1 MKITNVEVLMIKAD
15 LGLTGKDGFKRYW
28 RPIIVKVNT
37 DEGIYGLGEV
47 SLAYGRAFHAGVG
60 AVKDLAPMI
69 IGKDPFDTEAIWNS
83 MMMRTFWGQGGGGVY
98 FGGMSGID
106 IALWDLKGKALGVPV
121 YKLLGGKC
129 RDSLRCYASQI
140 QFGWGAKYQGLTETE
155 QYAEAARAAVE
166 DGYDCVKVD
175 IMEFDPV
182 GNMKMLPLRGHLR
195 AQDIDMGIKR
205 LAAIREAVGPNVD
218 IIIESHGETD
228 VTTAIQLAK
237 EMEPYNI
244 MYFEEVNTPMNAKLT
259 KCVKDHCNIPL
270 AGGERIFGRY
280 HYVPFFENRSLDLV
294 QPDVGTCGGISE
306 CKKISTMAH
315 AYEIGVQ
322 THVCGSPIVKAA
334 SIQLEAS
341 IPNFVIH
348 EHHRFNLMQ
357 GNTELCTENYQPVNG
372 RYAIPEKP
380 GIGQD
385 LTPRAYE
392 LAEKFVISG
401 E

>member
-1 MKITNVEVLMIKAD
+1 MKITSVEVLMIKAD
-15 LGLTGKDGFKRYW
+15 LGLTGKDGLKRYW

-47 SLAYGRAFHAGVG
+47 ALAYGRGFHAGAA
-60 AVKDLAPMI
+60 AVRDLAPMI
-69 IGKDPFDTEAIWNS
+69 IGMDPFNTEAIWNR
-83 MMMRTFWGQGGGGVY
+83 MMMSTFWGQGGGGAF

-106 IALWDLKGKALGVPV
+106 IALWDIKGKALGLPL
-121 YKLLGGKC
+121 YMLLGGKC
-129 RDSLRCYASQI
+129 RDELRCYASQI
-140 QFGWGAKYQGLTETE
+140 QFGWGAEYKGLTEAQ

-166 DGYDCVKVD
+166 DGYTAVKVD
-175 IMEFDPV
+175 IMEFDYE
-182 GNMKMLPLRGHLR
+182 GKMKLLPLRGNLR
-195 AQDIDMGIKR
+195 RQDIDMGIER

-218 IIIESHGETD
+218 IIIENHGETD

-237 EMEPYNI
+237 EMEPFNI
-244 MYFEEVNTPMNAKLT
+244 MYYEEVNTPMNAKLT
-259 KCVKDHCNIPL
+259 RMVKDKCSIPL

-280 HYVPFFENRSLDLV
+280 HYVPFFEERSLDLI
-294 QPDVGTCGGISE
+294 QPDVGTCGGVSE
-306 CKKISTMAH
+306 AKKICNMAH

-334 SIQLEAS
+334 SIHLEAS

-348 EHHRFNLMQ
+348 EHHRFNLME

-372 RYAIPEKP
+372 KYQLPTKP

-392 LAEKFVISG
+392 LADKFIVTG
-401 E
+401 D